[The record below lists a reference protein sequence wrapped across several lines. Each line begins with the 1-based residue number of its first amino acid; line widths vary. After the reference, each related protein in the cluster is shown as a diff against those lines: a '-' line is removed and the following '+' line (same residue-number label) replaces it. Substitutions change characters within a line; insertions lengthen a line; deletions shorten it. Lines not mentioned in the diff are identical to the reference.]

1 MRITRRTLYILLFV
15 SSAVLF
21 PTADFAAMHRD
32 TFAAGVELR
41 VLSANGMRQVM
52 LDLAPKFERATGH
65 RLNISIDSGGLIV
78 KRVEG
83 GETADVVMI
92 NRVGIERLTEMGKVV
107 RGSVTDL
114 AASGVGVAV
123 RRGAPKPDISSPE
136 AFRRAMLAAKSIACT
151 DPAIGG
157 SSGVHIAKVFER
169 LGISEEVRP
178 KLVLV
183 RTPQQAKTM
192 PGDMVAAGKAEIAL
206 HQMQELMAV
215 PGIDIVGPLP
225 GALQERF
232 VFSAAIM
239 TQANDVEAAKAF
251 IEFLR
256 TPEARAVIKAKGME
270 PIIP

>member
-1 MRITRRTLYILLFV
+1 MRTIRRALRILLFAGL
-15 SSAVLF
+15 AVLF
-21 PTADFAAMHRD
+21 PPADFATQHRD
-32 TFAAGVELR
+32 TLAAGVEVR

-52 LDLAPKFERATGH
+52 MDLAPKFERATGH

-92 NRVGIERLTEMGKVV
+92 NRLGIDRLAETGKVV
-107 RGSVTDL
+107 RGSIADL
-114 AASGVGVAV
+114 AASGVGVAI
-123 RRGAPKPDISSPE
+123 RKGSPRPDISSPE
-136 AFRRAMLAAKSIACT
+136 AFRRAMLAAKTISYT
-151 DPAIGG
+151 DPAVGG

-169 LGISEEVRP
+169 LGITQEVRP

-232 VFSAAIM
+232 VFSAAVM
-239 TQANDVEAAKAF
+239 TGAGNVEAAEAL